1 MSAPSASNRKEVM
14 VMANSKNTRAQ
25 KINTTKTAGRRVSDS
40 DMAGMVSKA
49 AKTLKEFPVKEVKIP
64 LLDRKNDVVEVCYNG
79 YNMIVKRGVNVKL
92 PMPIVRILEHSGV
105 L

>member
-1 MSAPSASNRKEVM
+1 
-14 VMANSKNTRAQ
+14 MANSKNIKSQ
-25 KINTTKTAGRRVSDS
+25 KVNTTGNVGKRVSES
-40 DMAGMVSKA
+40 DMAGMVSNA
-49 AKTLKEFPVKEVKIP
+49 AKMLKDYPKKEVKIP

>member
-1 MSAPSASNRKEVM
+1 MGI
-14 VMANSKNTRAQ
+14 SKRTKSQ
-25 KINTTKTAGRRVSDS
+25 KVNTTGNVGKRVSDS

-49 AKTLKEFPVKEVKIP
+49 AKTLKGFPVREVKIP